1 MVRLRTST
9 PPLSSDAFRLL
20 RKTVMPSDSST
31 SSSSESDSSVSRR
44 SRRSKRERRP
54 AQDRPDR
61 SRSPR
66 RGSRAPDE
74 AEQERLERER
84 RERSR
89 ERLERIVEE
98 DRLRREQSEERRAQ
112 QDQPGDR
119 QPVQPPGQE
128 SKQFKFTVARKRM
141 KVFRNWMTTS
151 LSAPEAR
158 NLRGSLIPSFPNSG
172 FDLVDS
178 SFSRRFKDI
187 KTPEMS
193 KAEATERSLKA
204 EHYKILDVARPLLFL
219 REKIAESADLKDSPL
234 AEAADTALRL
244 WSHTFHNVTT
254 GRRENLLKVLD
265 PKFLSL
271 LKEPHRF
278 KPRECASLF
287 GRHFIKN
294 MVKEATDDQ
303 TLRSISSSHG
313 SSSRPRAG
321 SSGYRGSSRS
331 HRGGNFGQGGYSNGY
346 NGGSSGTFNRSRGNH
361 SIRVSAHCGR

>member
-1 MVRLRTST
+1 
-9 PPLSSDAFRLL
+9 
-20 RKTVMPSDSST
+20 MPSDSST

-44 SRRSKRERRP
+44 SRLSRQERRP
-54 AQDRPDR
+54 AHDRPDR

-89 ERLERIVEE
+89 ERLERFVEE

-112 QDQPGDR
+112 LNQGQQPADDQNR

-141 KVFRNWMTTS
+141 KVFRDWMTTS
-151 LSAPEAR
+151 LSTPEAR
-158 NLRGSLIPSFPNSG
+158 NLRDSFIPSFPNSS
-172 FDLVDS
+172 FDLVCPQVDS

-204 EHYKILDVARPLLFL
+204 EQYKILDVARPLLFL
-219 REKIAESADLKDSPL
+219 KEKMAESADLRDSPL
-234 AEAADTALRL
+234 AEAADTALRF
-244 WSHTFHNVTT
+244 WGHTFHNVTIS
-254 GRRENLLKVLD
+254 RRENLLKVSD

-321 SSGYRGSSRS
+321 SSGYRTS
-331 HRGGNFGQGGYSNGY
+331 
-346 NGGSSGTFNRSRGNH
+346 
-361 SIRVSAHCGR
+361 HCGR